1 MPTGRLGRSGSPTED
16 SLSQVTSSAM
26 PGPLRRYPRRR
37 RVVGDLRYWRD
48 VDLPGLGRRSD
59 LYVWLPP
66 DYDRADTRYP
76 VVYLHDGANL
86 FDPKVAFAG
95 VTWSADRALTALHEQ
110 GLDVIAVG
118 IPCSPDRRIEEYSP
132 YRQEGV
138 GGGDADRYVAFLADH
153 LKPWVDQSLR
163 TRPEREHTLVAGS
176 SMGGVVSMHAWVAR
190 PDVFGGIGAFSTAF
204 WVPGEPHLRDI
215 ETALATRHTSAR
227 FYLDVGGREEP
238 DQTRLQEEYVGGT
251 ERVVAALRDSGT
263 PVRYLYDSAAYH
275 FESAWAE
282 RLPSALAWLLS
293 GYAVSRPG
301 DQAAAER
308 GLGRSVRR
316 AVQRLGRRVAR
327 GGQTPR

>member
-1 MPTGRLGRSGSPTED
+1 M
-16 SLSQVTSSAM
+16 
-26 PGPLRRYPRRR
+26 
-37 RVVGDLRYWRD
+37 VGDLRYWRD
-48 VDLPGLGRRSD
+48 VGLPGLGRRSD

-66 DYDRADTRYP
+66 DYDRRDARYP

-86 FDPKVAFAG
+86 FDRKTAFAG

-132 YRQEGV
+132 YHQGGV

-153 LKPWVDQSLR
+153 LKPWVDQTLR
-163 TRPEREHTLVAGS
+163 TRPEREHTLIAGS

-215 ETALATRHTSAR
+215 ETALAGEHPPTR

-238 DQTRLQEEYVGGT
+238 EHARLQQEYVGGT
-251 ERVVAALRDSGT
+251 ERVVAALRASGT
-263 PVRYLYDSAAYH
+263 PVRYVYDSAAYH

-282 RLPSALAWLLS
+282 RLPSALAWLLQ
-293 GYAVSRPG
+293 GYAVESPARSRGSLLGAGRQLLHRVLRRERPG
-301 DQAAAER
+301 QP
-308 GLGRSVRR
+308 GS
-316 AVQRLGRRVAR
+316 
-327 GGQTPR
+327 